1 MPILEANDRVNN
13 KKKEPGS
20 DQGRRQF
27 LKLGTYSVAVSCL
40 PISACMFNQP
50 ELPLSYF
57 DPTPPKD
64 WSKSPGQARF
74 RVEGFAKVTGQKIF
88 ARDFR
93 ARDFP
98 SWPNH
103 ERSALILRSTQV
115 DKVMAGINLSM
126 LPNNLKPLTVV
137 EGGAVTGEGSKKNQQ
152 LKANGIVKT
161 VTLAGLTY
169 PFLVQTN
176 TTADFFGQPVAIL
189 IFENAKVARR
199 ANKILQFNEEVV
211 VYGGASSPTPFAAS
225 KTFPCSDDTPNA
237 YFPCTEYV
245 RVVEGSEQQF
255 SYASDNSDANYQEEV
270 TAWRAKINQTIKE
283 KEKSGQWQ
291 GIEREYST
299 QAMDPMFME
308 PESGLAWFD
317 SGSGELNLILGT
329 QSPDGDISE
338 CASLFD
344 VNGAPI
350 KPSAITLYSCYPG
363 GGFGGRDKSY
373 FTFYLALAA
382 AFTNG
387 QPVRLAY
394 DRFEQFQY
402 GLKRHACSMRQQFYA
417 NKKTNQFEAVVND
430 LRFDGGGRKNLSPYV
445 ASLAA
450 LCAGNGYEFSMAS
463 IRAHAYHSTSISG
476 GSQRGFGGPQAFL
489 ALESAIDEWC
499 KKYRKNI
506 FDVRRKNVL
515 EKDGLTV
522 VGGPV
527 MNAPRFHEILNI
539 AESHPLWK
547 TRNKIKPKDSNVKY
561 GVGFAM
567 SMQAFGTSGDGLMGY
582 TGIDATGKI
591 NVITNAVD
599 MGNGSATTL
608 AVVPYKALGKNAN
621 DIEMGQAAFFNS
633 LDLTYGGKVDQW
645 NNPRWVKKLTGSSSA
660 CLTAFHQVHAV
671 EASSEALVKI
681 SIIPGAVKIWQQ
693 QGQQASAQ
701 GTYVNE
707 EGVHCPGC
715 TSLSLTQVAGQ
726 LGALGL
732 PQGILAH
739 AYFQGTWVKANY
751 DVNGASYQLPIDAM
765 GLDMGN
771 GVVELV
777 DRKNTQPV
785 TKASASYA
793 RTVYAPCG
801 NLIAVEVNKKT
812 GAVKVVDSVTILNSG
827 PLITP
832 QLVEGQSEGGLAMAI
847 GYTLMEDVPL
857 DASGPANGKWNL
869 NQYHVPLAKDVPF
882 ERQQLICLDPLPHE
896 TAARGI
902 AEAVMC
908 SVSPAIINAI
918 DDAIDKRFYD
928 LPVTPSK
935 IKAALS

>member
-1 MPILEANDRVNN
+1 MKTLEVNDVND
-13 KKKEPGS
+13 KKGIE
-20 DQGRRQF
+20 RRKF
-27 LKLGTYSVAVSCL
+27 LKLSTYTVAVSCL
-40 PISACMFNQP
+40 PMSACVFYQP
-50 ELPLSYF
+50 TLPLSYF

-64 WSKSPGQARF
+64 WSKSPGKARF

-93 ARDFP
+93 SKDFP
-98 SWPNH
+98 SWPN
-103 ERSALILRSTQV
+103 EEQSAIVLRATLV
-115 DKVMAGINLSM
+115 DRVMSGVNLSM
-126 LPNNLKPLTVV
+126 LPDKLKPLMVV
-137 EGGAVTGEGSKKNQQ
+137 EGGAVSGDGNNKVQQ
-152 LKANGIVKT
+152 LKAGGVVKS
-161 VTLAGLTY
+161 VTLAGLTF
-169 PFLVQTN
+169 PFFVTTN
-176 TTADFFGQPVAIL
+176 TTADFFGQPVAML
-189 IFENAKVARR
+189 IFANAKIARK
-199 ANKILQFNEEVV
+199 AKKIIQFNDDVIL
-211 VYGGASSPTPFAAS
+211 YGADSHPQPFEGSSS
-225 KTFPCSDDTPNA
+225 FPCSSDIKNA
-237 YFPCTEYV
+237 YSPCTEYV
-245 RVVEGSEQQF
+245 RVVEGSEQKF
-255 SYASDNSDANYQEEV
+255 SYASDNADPQYEKEV
-270 TAWRAKINQTIKE
+270 TVWRDNIDKTINAKV
-283 KEKSGQWQ
+283 KSGQWQ
-291 GIEREYST
+291 GIDRQYST

-317 SGSGELNLILGT
+317 PRSTELNLILGT

-344 VNGAPI
+344 VTDAPI
-350 KPSAITLYSCYPG
+350 KPSSISLYSCYPG

-373 FTFYLALAA
+373 FTFYLAIAA
-382 AFTNG
+382 AFTDG
-387 QPVRLAY
+387 KPVRLAY

-417 NKKTNQFEAVVND
+417 NKKTGQFEAIVND
-430 LRFDGGGRKNLSPYV
+430 LSFDGGGRKNLSPYV

-463 IRAHAYHSTSISG
+463 IRAHAFHSVSISG

-489 ALESAIDEWC
+489 ALESAVDEWC

-506 FDVRRKNVL
+506 FDVRRKNIL
-515 EKDGLTV
+515 KKDGLTV

-527 MNAPRFHEILNI
+527 MNAPRFNEILDI
-539 AESHPLWK
+539 AENHPLWK
-547 TRNKIKPKDSNVKY
+547 NRQKNKKNQDKNIEY

-582 TGIDATGKI
+582 VGIDATGKI
-591 NVITNAVD
+591 KVITNAVD

-608 AVVPYKALGKNAN
+608 AVVPYKKLGRNAS

-633 LDLTYGGKVDQW
+633 LDLTDEPKEVQW
-645 NNPRWVKKLTGSSSA
+645 DNPRWVKKLTGSSSA

-671 EASSEALVKI
+671 QASSEALAQI
-681 SIIPGAVKIWQQ
+681 SIIPAAVKIWQQ
-693 QGQQASAQ
+693 NGQQANAQ
-701 GTYVNE
+701 GTYIDE
-707 EGVHCPGC
+707 KGVHCPNC

-765 GLDMGN
+765 GLDMGG
-771 GVVELV
+771 GVIELV
-777 DRKNTQPV
+777 NRKDTVPV

-801 NLIAVEVNKKT
+801 NLIAVQVNKKT
-812 GAVKVVDSVTILNSG
+812 GDVKVVDSVTILNSG

-847 GYTLMEDVPL
+847 GYTLLEDIPL

-869 NQYHVPLAKDVPF
+869 NQYHVPLANDVPF
-882 ERQQLICLDPLPHE
+882 DRQELICLDPLPHE

-928 LPVTPSK
+928 LPVTPEK
-935 IKAALS
+935 IKAAL

>member
-1 MPILEANDRVNN
+1 MKILEV
-13 KKKEPGS
+13 KSTIEKEGS
-20 DQGRRQF
+20 ERRRF
-27 LKLGTYSVAVSCL
+27 LKLSTYTVAVSCL
-40 PISACMFNQP
+40 PMSACVFYQP
-50 ELPLSYF
+50 SLPLTYF

-64 WSKSPGQARF
+64 WSKSPGKARF

-93 ARDFP
+93 SKDFP
-98 SWPNH
+98 SWPD
-103 ERSALILRSTQV
+103 EEQCAIVLRSTSV
-115 DKVMAGINLSM
+115 DKVMKGVNLSV
-126 LPNNLKPLTVV
+126 LKPDLTPLITV
-137 EGGAVTGEGSKKNQQ
+137 EGGAVSGTGSDKVQE
-152 LKANGIVKT
+152 LKAGGVVKQ
-161 VTLAGLTY
+161 VTLAGLTF
-169 PFLVQTN
+169 PFLVTTG

-189 IFENAKVARR
+189 IFANAKIARR
-199 ANKILQFNEEVV
+199 AKKLIQFNEDVIL
-211 VYGGASSPTPFAAS
+211 YGATSEPEPFKGSAE
-225 KTFPCSDDTPNA
+225 FPCPSDINNA
-237 YFPCTEYV
+237 YSPCTEYV
-245 RVVEGSEQQF
+245 RVVEGSEQKF
-255 SYASDNSDANYQEEV
+255 SYASDNTDAQYETEV
-270 TAWRAKINQTIKE
+270 KAWRKNIDKTIKA
-283 KEKSGQWQ
+283 KEKSGEWQ
-291 GIEREYST
+291 GMDHEYST

-308 PESGLAWFD
+308 PESGLAWFNPD
-317 SGSGELNLILGT
+317 LSELNLILGT
-329 QSPDGDISE
+329 QSPDGDIKE
-338 CASLFD
+338 CASIFNVD
-344 VNGAPI
+344 NAPI
-350 KPSAITLYSCYPG
+350 KPSSITLYSCYPG

-373 FTFYLALAA
+373 FTFYLAIAA
-382 AFTNG
+382 AFTG
-387 QPVRLAY
+387 GKPVRLAY

-417 NKKTNQFEAVVND
+417 NKKTSKFEAVVND
-430 LRFDGGGRKNLSPYV
+430 LSFDGGGRKNLSPYV

-463 IRAHAYHSTSISG
+463 IRAHAYHSKSISG

-506 FDVRRKNVL
+506 FDVRRKNIL

-527 MNAPRFHEILNI
+527 MNAPRFNEILNI
-539 AESHPLWK
+539 AEHHPLWK
-547 TRNKIKPKDSNVKY
+547 NRHKNKKRQNKGTEY

-582 TGIDATGKI
+582 VGIDANGKI
-591 NVITNAVD
+591 KVVTNAVD

-608 AVVPYKALGKNAN
+608 AVVPYKKLGRNAN
-621 DIEMGQAAFFNS
+621 DIEMGQAAFFES
-633 LDLTYGGKVDQW
+633 LDLTLDSSHGQKTDDW

-671 EASSEALVKI
+671 QASSEALAQI

-693 QGQQASAQ
+693 NGQQANAQ
-701 GTYVNE
+701 GTYIDE

-732 PQGILAH
+732 PQGVLAH
-739 AYFQGTWVKANY
+739 AYFQGTWVKADY

-765 GLDMGN
+765 GLDMGG
-771 GVVELV
+771 GVIELV
-777 DRKNTQPV
+777 NRKNTQPV
-785 TKASASYA
+785 TKASGSYE

-801 NLIAVEVNKKT
+801 NLIAVEVNK
-812 GAVKVVDSVTILNSG
+812 GSGEVRVVDSVTILNSG

-847 GYTLMEDVPL
+847 GYTLLEDIPL
-857 DASGPANGKWNL
+857 DANGPANGKWNL

-882 ERQQLICLDPLPHE
+882 DRQELICLDPLPHE

-928 LPVTPSK
+928 LPVTPEK
-935 IKAALS
+935 IKAAL